1 MTFMYLKYCDLICFK
16 YLQLVA
22 HHKQQQNIIRE
33 NFRKQHNNI
42 SYTASAT

>member
-22 HHKQQQNIIRE
+22 QSQATTNIRE